1 MKKRVRKG
9 IPDDQRGIV
18 WPVLCNIDEK
28 MQQHQGLYLQLVEQS
43 VGGTHR
49 RKNGGRSSNN
59 NNDSKRSVHSGT
71 DYNSSSSSKV
81 ASPTS
86 NIEAQIGN
94 PKETASEDEQ
104 QPVITRRANGEPI
117 TFEYSKSFKIIQ
129 DTIERDIHRTFPR
142 HSMFYN
148 NDNDDDDHLGE
159 HDVYESDAEETDAGG
174 TFASFNDENSAI
186 YQTSNLCGDAT
197 DRWRH
202 MMQLPRSE
210 TSRSTTSMHHNN
222 NNNNN
227 KMAAAATVLTR
238 DTSTTSQYLIPTG
251 NANGDTFDPAH
262 IFDGAGGQARLR
274 RVLKAYSAYDRE
286 IGYCQGMNFIAA
298 MFLTLMSEE
307 RAFWMLVCT

>member
-1 MKKRVRKG
+1 
-9 IPDDQRGIV
+9 
-18 WPVLCNIDEK
+18 
-28 MQQHQGLYLQLVEQS
+28 
-43 VGGTHR
+43 
-49 RKNGGRSSNN
+49 
-59 NNDSKRSVHSGT
+59 
-71 DYNSSSSSKV
+71 
-81 ASPTS
+81 
-86 NIEAQIGN
+86 
-94 PKETASEDEQ
+94 
-104 QPVITRRANGEPI
+104 
-117 TFEYSKSFKIIQ
+117 
-129 DTIERDIHRTFPR
+129 
-142 HSMFYN
+142 MFYN

-159 HDVYESDAEETDAGG
+159 HDVYGSDAEETDAGG

-210 TSRSTTSMHHNN
+210 TSRSTTSMHH